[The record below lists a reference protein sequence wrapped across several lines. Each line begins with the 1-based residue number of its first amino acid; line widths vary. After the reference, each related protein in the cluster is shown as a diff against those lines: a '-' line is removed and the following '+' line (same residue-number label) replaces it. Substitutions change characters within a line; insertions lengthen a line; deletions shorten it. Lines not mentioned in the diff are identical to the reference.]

1 MVKDMSSGQET
12 DIFNCPTILYIKNLG
27 LEKSDANLEHLIY
40 LFHQDLGIDLKRE
53 IVSSIGRQT
62 NSKKIYDFIS
72 QEVFNNHYMEVVYQM
87 FRTVLYRSKS
97 DMDFKNLKDKILDF
111 YKNEVMY
118 KMVEFYEKKQRG
130 DLKLNFNRQI
140 TRPTILVGDN
150 RQTLKKIKDNQINLI
165 FTSPPYYNAR
175 EYSDYKNYKE
185 YLEFMYDTLEQCH
198 RILEDGR
205 FILINVSPVITKR
218 VGREF
223 ESIRYPIHFDFH
235 SILIRAGFYFID
247 EIIWIKPEYS
257 VPNRIAGYIQ
267 TRRPLSYKPNCI
279 TESIMVYRKK
289 APFLLDK
296 NIAMYDK
303 GYKNDNNIDSTN
315 CWYISPKSDKK
326 HPAVFPEELCEKVLK
341 YYSFEGDT
349 VCDPFAGS
357 GTFGRVAKRMNRIP
371 LLCEQNRNYVE
382 NIKKGG
388 FYDI

>member
-130 DLKLNFNRQI
+130 NLKLNFNRQI

-218 VGREF
+218 VGR
-223 ESIRYPIHFDFH
+223 I
-235 SILIRAGFYFID
+235 
-247 EIIWIKPEYS
+247 
-257 VPNRIAGYIQ
+257 
-267 TRRPLSYKPNCI
+267 
-279 TESIMVYRKK
+279 
-289 APFLLDK
+289 
-296 NIAMYDK
+296 
-303 GYKNDNNIDSTN
+303 
-315 CWYISPKSDKK
+315 
-326 HPAVFPEELCEKVLK
+326 
-341 YYSFEGDT
+341 
-349 VCDPFAGS
+349 
-357 GTFGRVAKRMNRIP
+357 
-371 LLCEQNRNYVE
+371 
-382 NIKKGG
+382 
-388 FYDI
+388 